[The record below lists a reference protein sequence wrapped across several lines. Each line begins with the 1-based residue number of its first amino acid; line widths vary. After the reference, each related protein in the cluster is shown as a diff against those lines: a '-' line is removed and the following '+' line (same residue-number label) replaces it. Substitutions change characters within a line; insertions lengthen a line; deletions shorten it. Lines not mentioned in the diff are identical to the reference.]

1 MGEAQAGVEAEA
13 EQGVENHERLYKLLV
28 RKLDEL
34 HGFHA
39 GR

>member
-1 MGEAQAGVEAEA
+1 MTFRRAKLRKFGKDY
-13 EQGVENHERLYKLLV
+13 ERLYKLLV

-34 HGFHA
+34 HRFHA

>member
-1 MGEAQAGVEAEA
+1 MTFRRAGLRKF
-13 EQGVENHERLYKLLV
+13 ERDHPRLDNMLL

-34 HGFHA
+34 HRFHA